1 MTRNGSDAAR
11 QNGMHRIVTAYDGSD
26 SGKPENTTGVM
37 HECHTPGLAF
47 CGMLRWFQNGLSN
60 LSQEASL
67 PPVPS
72 EPAEEREDCM
82 KLNQALR
89 NIFVIGLLAG
99 LLGSCQKPFHEETEK
114 YYFLA
119 ANTSLPYWQEAQA
132 GFMAAAKELGVKAEF
147 DGPASYSPDEE
158 LADFQKA
165 VERHP
170 SGILVS
176 PARPEMFK
184 SVIDAAVKS
193 GIPVICVDSDAPD
206 SARVLFIGTDN
217 FQAGIESGK
226 RIAEI
231 LHGQGRVVVIMIPG
245 QLNLDERMRGVQEAL
260 KKYPGIKIAR
270 TLDDK
275 GDPRIANDQI
285 SAILESKDEK
295 NKFDGIVCLEA
306 SGGPGAA
313 EALHRLNLD
322 GKIPIVAM
330 DKNQETLDYIKQ
342 GVISATI
349 GQKPYTMSFYG
360 LKFLDDLH
368 HNIVHE
374 FKDWRTA
381 PVSPLP
387 ARVDTGTA
395 VIDSTNLAAF
405 QAAQATHAQQ

>member
-1 MTRNGSDAAR
+1 MKPGS
-11 QNGMHRIVTAYDGSD
+11 
-26 SGKPENTTGVM
+26 
-37 HECHTPGLAF
+37 
-47 CGMLRWFQNGLSN
+47 
-60 LSQEASL
+60 
-67 PPVPS
+67 
-72 EPAEEREDCM
+72 
-82 KLNQALR
+82 ALR
-89 NIFVIGLLAG
+89 SILAVAMLAALLA
-99 LLGSCQKPFHEETEK
+99 SCQKPFHQDTEK
-114 YYFLA
+114 YYFIA

-132 GFMAAAKELGVKAEF
+132 GFTAAAKEIGVKAEF
-147 DGPASYSPDEE
+147 DGPSAYSPDEE

-165 VERHP
+165 VERNP

-184 SVIDAAVKS
+184 SAIDSAVKN

-206 SARVLFIGTDN
+206 SARILFIGTDN
-217 FQAGIESGK
+217 FQAGMESGK

-231 LHGQGRVVVIMIPG
+231 LNGKGNVLVIAIPG
-245 QLNLDERMRGVQEAL
+245 QLNLDERVRGVQEAL
-260 KKYPGIKIAR
+260 KKFPGIKIMR

-275 GDPRIANDQI
+275 GDPRIANDQV
-285 SAILESKDEK
+285 SAMLDSKEDK
-295 NKFDGIVCLEA
+295 DKFDGIVCLEA

-313 EALHRLNLD
+313 EALHRVNMD

-395 VIDSTNLAAF
+395 VIDSKNLAEF
-405 QAAQATHAQQ
+405 QAAMTTHAQQ